1 MKASP
6 YIEQI
11 RVKSPGKKEEVLY
24 CIDCNEYRSMSDITE
39 EQLTDIYNLIG
50 EFLGKGGEQ

>member
-24 CIDCNEYRSMSDITE
+24 CIDWNEYRMSDITE

>member
-24 CIDCNEYRSMSDITE
+24 CISCNELRMSDINE
-39 EQLTDIYNLIG
+39 NQLSDIYNLIG
-50 EFLGKGGEQ
+50 EFLGKGGQS

>member
-24 CIDCNEYRSMSDITE
+24 CIDCNEYRMSDITE
-39 EQLTDIYNLIG
+39 EQLTDIYSLIG